1 MKCLDHCQNAKINDL
16 IEDYE
21 LDGSM
26 FTDLPDK
33 LLDILPAYNDLKQS
47 DKIILIL
54 YAEYHSYRKVG
65 KILGVSHSLIGLYIK
80 RIIKELRKC

>member
-1 MKCLDHCQNAKINDL
+1 MKCLNHYQNAQINDL

-26 FTDLPDK
+26 FTSLPDK
-33 LLDILPAYNDLKQS
+33 LLDILPAYNNLKQS